1 MENINPDII
10 IKKLQMA
17 KPVLNDAENLT
28 NRIMNNIDNNVRLP
42 KSRLIYFVRA
52 ISSTAAVFLLGLF
65 IHQQNATANQVV
77 SKNEYIKI
85 ETTIPVDSIEYL
97 EDIKTQAGMMKAYLC
112 YMKQNSLENNQK
124 TDLSKYLYN

>member
-1 MENINPDII
+1 MENIKPDII
-10 IKKLQMA
+10 IEKLKMA

-28 NRIMNNIDNNVRLP
+28 DRIMNSIDNNVRLP

-52 ISSTAAVFLLGLF
+52 ISSTAAMFLLGLF
-65 IHQQNATANQVV
+65 IHQQNATANQVIT
-77 SKNEYIKI
+77 KNESANI
-85 ETTIPVDSIEYL
+85 ETTITVDSVECL
-97 EDIKTQAGMMKAYLC
+97 NDIKTQIGMMKAYLC

>member
-1 MENINPDII
+1 MENKNPDII
-10 IKKLQMA
+10 IKKLRVA

-28 NRIMNNIDNNVRLP
+28 DRIMNSIDNNVRLS

-52 ISSTAAVFLLGLF
+52 ISSTAAIFLLGLF

-77 SKNEYIKI
+77 TKNEYIKI
-85 ETTIPVDSIEYL
+85 ETTISIDSVEHL
-97 EDIKTQAGMMKAYLC
+97 KDINTQAGMMKAYLC